1 VDFFVK
7 QKTRRIEF
15 FSGEKVTYKNIFL
28 ITPNHFLASE
38 ENGYI
43 TTSPFYYYEV
53 SRGYQ

>member
-1 VDFFVK
+1 VDFLVK
-7 QKTRRIEF
+7 QKIRRTEF
-15 FSGEKVTYKNIFL
+15 FSGEKVTQKNIFL

-53 SRGYQ
+53 